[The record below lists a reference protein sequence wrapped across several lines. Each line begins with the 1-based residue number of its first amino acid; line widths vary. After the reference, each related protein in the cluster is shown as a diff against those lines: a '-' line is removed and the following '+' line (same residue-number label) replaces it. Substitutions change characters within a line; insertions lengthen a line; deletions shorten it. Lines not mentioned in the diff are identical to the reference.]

1 MKFALSLLL
10 LVAATSASAQEV
22 ARDCTRYIYLDDF
35 HDKQVDCPS
44 VELALRFIKENPRA
58 YRRGTSDAH
67 GEYDWYLPTMAIY
80 ILRQEYAPY
89 VLFSRQEQDALADE
103 LAQLYMY
110 GSAEQSFIAMDAL
123 RIAADENGEY
133 DVGTPYERSIDL
145 FIEIFETL
153 TAEYP
158 DGIVCYVECPEP
170 ISRAQSALEKIR
182 IHGGQRGQEYHAKVW
197 APIHQRSQAKIER
210 ARREQARRQQ

>member
-44 VELALRFIKENPRA
+44 VELALRFIKENPQA
-58 YRRGTSDAH
+58 YRRGEPDAH
-67 GEYDWYLPTMAIY
+67 GEYYRDAPVMAIY

-103 LAQLYMY
+103 LAQLFMY
-110 GSAEQSFIAMDAL
+110 GSAEQSLIAMDAL

-133 DVGTPYERSIDL
+133 DVGTPYQRSIDL

-153 TAEYP
+153 TAGYP
-158 DGIVCYVECPEP
+158 DGIVCYVKCPEP
-170 ISRAQSALEKIR
+170 IYRARDALENIR
-182 IHGGQRGQEYHAKVW
+182 IHGGQKGQSYHDEVW
-197 APIHQRSQAKIER
+197 APIHKRQQELIER
-210 ARREQARRQQ
+210 AKREQARRQQ